1 MTAPNLD
8 PKAFWQ
14 SLEAAE
20 RARKER
26 EHITREVKVRPSYR
40 VAEND
45 EPEPVVL
52 ALGERS

>member
-26 EHITREVKVRPSYR
+26 EHTTREVKVRPSYR

-45 EPEPVVL
+45 EPEPVV
-52 ALGERS
+52 AGETR